1 MIVRPIKTDKIL
13 PNSITLFDLLDK
25 YLDKLDDKTVLALT
39 SKVVSLCEGR
49 VIAVKDIDK
58 DTLAIQEAEYYL
70 PADSSRYHHHF
81 TIAQGTIL
89 GMSGV
94 DESNGNG
101 FYVLLPKDSQ
111 KTANDVRRYLRD
123 KFDLKNL
130 GVVITDSLSI
140 PLRLG
145 AIGTCLG
152 YSGFSAVND
161 YRGQADLFGR
171 PFKLSR
177 ANVAEG
183 LAAAAV
189 LAMGEGAEQTP
200 LVVVSD
206 VPFIKFQDSNPS
218 IEELKEVR
226 LSLEDDLF
234 APFINNGKW
243 LKGGRSK

>member
-1 MIVRPIKTDKIL
+1 
-13 PNSITLFDLLDK
+13 
-25 YLDKLDDKTVLALT
+25 
-39 SKVVSLCEGR
+39 
-49 VIAVKDIDK
+49 
-58 DTLAIQEAEYYL
+58 
-70 PADSSRYHHHF
+70 
-81 TIAQGTIL
+81 
-89 GMSGV
+89 
-94 DESNGNG
+94 
-101 FYVLLPKDSQ
+101 
-111 KTANDVRRYLRD
+111 VRRYLRD
-123 KFDLKNL
+123 KFGLKNL
-130 GVVITDSLSI
+130 GIVVTDSLSI

-200 LVVVSD
+200 LAIVTD
-206 VPFIKFQDSNPS
+206 MPFIKFQAADPS
-218 IEELKEVR
+218 GEELKEVR

-243 LKGGRSK
+243 RAGGRNKK